1 LREPLARQYPDFTE
15 RRARWYALVDSE
27 ILTLLKQGHV
37 DLARQRLAEIIAD
50 VPGDMAE
57 YKPDAQ

>member
-1 LREPLARQYPDFTE
+1 LAQQYPDFTE

-37 DLARQRLAEIIAD
+37 DLARQRLADI
-50 VPGDMAE
+50 VAE
-57 YKPDAQ
+57 ELLKKPLC